1 MLVGLPLVL
10 AAVALA
16 LLLWLLPAAT
26 PTVTADTV
34 IEPRDVERAL
44 YLARLHDPR
53 RAIPGV
59 VRTLRLTQ
67 HEAELLINHAAVRV
81 RPGRWALQLD
91 AGRARLQ
98 GSVRPGGLFEGPWGA
113 WINVE
118 LLMRQTTGLP
128 QLEAVRI
135 GRIDLPVPVA
145 DWLIDRVAG
154 HYGLGGGRLLAAA
167 MVQQVRLAPR
177 RLDVVYAW
185 TPDAPVRLVAS
196 LLPSQD
202 HERLRLYAAQLV
214 DTAFALPPA
223 ATLSLAQLMPP
234 MFELARQRSTQGFD
248 AVLENRSALLVLGMA
263 ANGMGLGALLPERR
277 EALLARPIRLTL
289 AGRRDSTQHF
299 LVSAALAADS
309 GSPLADLI
317 GLYKEINDARF
328 GSGFSFNDMAANRA
342 GTRLG
347 ELAVGDPAKLQQR
360 LAADLHE
367 EDLLPDVS
375 DLPEGMST
383 RELQRR
389 FGGPGAPEFERLM
402 NDIEGRLDATP
413 LYR

>member
-16 LLLWLLPAAT
+16 VLLWLLPAAT
-26 PTVTADTV
+26 PTVTADKA

-81 RPGRWALQLD
+81 RPGRWALQID

-113 WINVE
+113 WVNVD
-118 LLMRQTTGLP
+118 LLMRQTHGLP

-135 GRIDLPVPVA
+135 GRLDLPVPLVE
-145 DWLIDRVAG
+145 WLFDRVAR

-196 LLPSQD
+196 LLPPQD
-202 HERLRLYAAQLV
+202 HERLRLYATRLV
-214 DTAFALPPA
+214 DTAQALPAGP
-223 ATLSLAQLMPP
+223 LSLAQLMPP
-234 MFELARQRSTQGFD
+234 MFELARQRSAQGGD

-263 ANGMGLGALLPERR
+263 ANGIGLSALLPERR
-277 EALLARPIRLTL
+277 AELLARPIRLTL

-360 LAADLHE
+360 LAAELHE

-389 FGGPGAPEFERLM
+389 FGGPGTPEFERMM